1 MALFEFLEDKLEFI
15 SKFYDTAAGPFE
27 TDLKKIDGHEEP
39 YDTFGDEEDVE
50 PPFLSQWLADTESLN
65 LLGKACLCLVQSA
78 FRSYLDWFIIRSG
91 CEELLADNRMV
102 NINKTIKGKNNWF
115 EKYQAAFLKYFGI
128 DWQASPLLALVE
140 EVNLARN
147 RIEHGGTFYDLSHKQ
162 DTVYFNR
169 FPDSVF
175 ANELEKAGFSD
186 EEAKEPCRISVTREG
201 LVIAIDGIK
210 SFCEYLEREWQM
222 QGH

>member
-1 MALFEFLEDKLEFI
+1 MFALFEFLQDKLEFI
-15 SKFYDTAAGPFE
+15 GRLYDTAAGPFE
-27 TDLKKIDGHEEP
+27 TDLKKIEDHEEP
-39 YDTFGDEEDVE
+39 YDTLGDEEDDE
-50 PPFLSQWLADTESLN
+50 PAFLNQWIDDTDSLN

-91 CEELLADNRMV
+91 RKELLADDRTV
-102 NINKTIKGKNNWF
+102 NVSKATKGKNWF
-115 EKYQAAFLKYFGI
+115 EKYQAAFLEYFGI

-140 EVNLARN
+140 DVNLARN

-162 DTVYFNR
+162 DPLYFSR

-175 ANELEKAGFSD
+175 ADEQAVFSD
-186 EEAKEPCRISVTREG
+186 EEAKEPYRIRVTREN
-201 LVIAIDGIK
+201 LVNAIEGIK
-210 SFCEYLEREWQM
+210 SFCEYLEGEWQK